1 MYIIFFND
9 CTCPDRY
16 IIKLLR
22 GEKMKEWLKSLSKKE
37 LRTWIRH
44 MSSLPILFFATDEDK
59 KNLQMAKEI
68 LKGGK

>member
-1 MYIIFFND
+1 
-9 CTCPDRY
+9 
-16 IIKLLR
+16 
-22 GEKMKEWLKSLSKKE
+22 MKKWLKSLSKKE

-68 LKGGK
+68 LKGGKK